1 MKEHR
6 GSGTLRKGSGRFLAA
21 FLTVIMLMTVAFS
34 TSACSKTGSVFDN
47 PGIENDGK
55 NGNAKDGKN
64 DANSSDPEGSG
75 YKDDGTDSAGDRADG
90 QNAGNGNG
98 KSAGNNNG
106 SNPGNIGTNA
116 SGPDDVPS
124 NHGFWAVNE
133 TENGYYYEYGQPYNT
148 TVWFGALNQWALRDH
163 RLCFY
168 DKASGE
174 SILLCAKP
182 DCEHNRDESCV
193 ATYKG
198 IAVYNCLLYDGM
210 LYLYGI
216 ETNDTIISE
225 CLWKVAPDGSYI
237 DKLAT
242 LVEADNSADAQ
253 LQYHRNQGAMDSAFI
268 IHRGCAYV
276 PYFLM
281 IGKGSMGFKGGG
293 LMQVNLKTGEKHT
306 IMEMKY
312 HTDPAP
318 SNLRGIGDYI
328 YFSINSSNKDYGTHR
343 YSIER
348 NEITPLGSNLRPDG
362 ENAPETVEFY
372 QGINFM
378 MISDNYM
385 FNFYPNQAAEA
396 ENNKY
401 TVYTYDLEC
410 KGLQEK
416 NFMVDI
422 VADDAGTAGF
432 RRYFCYDNKYIIIAV
447 LNRVLVYSIMD
458 DSWGEKLGEID
469 YELEYLNPGYNAS
482 YYQANQE
489 VEFEVG
495 NNKIYMLRDTSGNEF
510 IVDPQTG
517 FRDEDSMYP
526 YAVYEAGIADIIAGN
541 GEWKEAFRYYR
552 GR

>member
-1 MKEHR
+1 MKEQKRRR
-6 GSGTLRKGSGRFLAA
+6 GILRKDTERFLASILA
-21 FLTVIMLMTVAFS
+21 VIMLITVAFS

-47 PGIENDGK
+47 PGTENDDK
-55 NGNAKDGKN
+55 NGKAKDGKN
-64 DANSSDPEGSG
+64 DANSSDPEGNG
-75 YKDDGTDSAGDRADG
+75 TKDDGTDSAGNRADG

-98 KSAGNNNG
+98 TSAGNGNG
-106 SNPGNIGTNA
+106 SNGGNIGTKA
-116 SGPDDVPS
+116 SGPDDNTA
-124 NHGFWAVNE
+124 NHGFWAINE

-163 RLCFY
+163 RLCYY

-225 CLWKVAPDGSYI
+225 CLWKIAPDGSYI

-253 LQYHRNQGAMDSAFI
+253 IQHHRNQGAMDSAFI

-293 LMQVNLKTGEKHT
+293 LMQINLRTGEKHT
-306 IMEMKY
+306 ILEMKY

-318 SNLRGIGDYI
+318 SSICGIGDYV
-328 YFSINSSNKDYGTHR
+328 YFTLNGSNSWLGTHR
-343 YSIER
+343 YSITDD
-348 NEITPLGSNLRPDG
+348 EITAMGKLQMLTP
-362 ENAPETVEFY
+362 ENTDLFL
-372 QGINFM
+372 QGIDFM
-378 MISDNYM
+378 MGSGKYL
-385 FNFYPNQAAEA
+385 FNLYPNMSIA
-396 ENNKY
+396 ENRPYMISVSDHECN
-401 TVYTYDLEC
+401 DLT
-410 KGLQEK
+410 EK
-416 NFMVDI
+416 SFNVDI
-422 VADDAGTAGF
+422 AADDEAAKAYL
-432 RRYFCYDNKYIIIAV
+432 RYFCYDDRYIVIIV
-447 LNRVLVYSIMD
+447 LNRILIYGITD
-458 DSWGEKLGEID
+458 DSWGKKLGEIG
-469 YELEYLNPGYNAS
+469 YELDDTAPGYNVS
-482 YYQANQE
+482 SDQVNQE
-489 VEFEVG
+489 VEFKIA
-495 NNKIYMLRDTSGNEF
+495 NDRIYMIKNTSDNEF

-517 FRDEDSMYP
+517 FRDVDTMYP
-526 YAVYEAGIADIIAGN
+526 YTVYAAGIADIITGN